1 MRPGKVV
8 NIRISPANCM
18 AIYDALKLAGVN
30 PASINFNSA
39 ASRVFDM
46 MMEGLR
52 RDKVIPIREGFEFT
66 PIMEE
71 FSQSSK
77 IALPGYTKTPDV
89 IDTIMASKPNIPATT
104 TAEQRLARLRFKEL
118 MIKKENAPDSW
129 SDEDEAELD
138 QVYKQMG

>member
-1 MRPGKVV
+1 MIMRPGTVV
-8 NIRISPANCM
+8 NFRISPANCM

-52 RDKVIPIREGFEFT
+52 RDKVIPTREGFEFT

-71 FSQSSK
+71 FSQANK
-77 IALPGYTKTPDV
+77 ISLPGYTKTPDV
-89 IDTIMASKPNIPATT
+89 IDTIMVDKPNIPATT
-104 TAEQRLARLRFKEL
+104 TAEQRIARLRFKEL
-118 MIKKENAPDSW
+118 MIKKEHAPD
-129 SDEDEAELD
+129 
-138 QVYKQMG
+138 